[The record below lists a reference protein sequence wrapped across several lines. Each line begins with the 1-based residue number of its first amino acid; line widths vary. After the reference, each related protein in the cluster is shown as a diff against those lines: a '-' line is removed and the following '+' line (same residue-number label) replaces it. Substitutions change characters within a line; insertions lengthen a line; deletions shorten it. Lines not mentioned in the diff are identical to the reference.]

1 MKTEK
6 NIDLE
11 NMQELNPEELEDVTG
26 GGIREIVAATTLAAM
41 TMTGNTVS
49 AFGLANAMAEDAAH
63 VEAAPEQTAF
73 GAEFVGE
80 MEEEIVAA
88 NVDEIVEEAE
98 MNLTE
103 DGETE
108 QDEVETVE
116 EVAEAD
122 LGELTGEADAPAIED
137 EDKRQLMADLI
148 GMAVEDK
155 RNEGVYAALNATFAT
170 LADNAEALANSETG
184 VIETE
189 GNAII
194 DMTYD
199 ALSANFNNSPEQ
211 LMGAIGAAAARAE
224 AAGFIQTLGGDAA
237 LVSMAAAESGAS
249 ADMMKYSKSAI
260 DALVDAIALACPE
273 LKPLIPFLKAL
284 SGDVFSTGGG
294 INAEVLKKLNDIE
307 VEIRKSEE
315 SIKRNGYKYS
325 TGADKAELISDR
337 IGNIMG
343 NVNLTDAQKLQN
355 VADLT
360 ENSEFLALESA
371 MNGATKCFTSNVND
385 IFERQ
390 SIFEAAYA
398 RTSES
403 VMFSSEALTMST
415 PYIIRQ
421 FSVYLAAYGVM
432 NQVYNAHEQVYGASS
447 LTATRN
453 KMAERLGG
461 IDMSGDSMGGT
472 VGAQLRAYFAR
483 DRYTFVNRG
492 TANVPL
498 KRGIIA
504 THINKGTHYDAHYA
518 IENWVKANPLS
529 QAQVEALC
537 SYAASRGECL
547 FDYLFND
554 MHFVPVTSATIDVDR
569 FFPENDPMQWLTV
582 MGKGKTGGIKTK
594 LTPEIVTPYNRIVGR
609 WWKDTNWIMMLNGQ
623 QALQPYWNH
632 SNYNHYM
639 NCNLLSAVEVGTH
652 KRNNESIFL
661 DYNYANKWIGE
672 FDMDLLIFQGR

>member
-1 MKTEK
+1 MKTNFK
-6 NIDLE
+6 RI
-11 NMQELNPEELEDVTG
+11 
-26 GGIREIVAATTLAAM
+26 IAAVLLAAL
-41 TMTGNTVS
+41 TLTGIINTFAV
-49 AFGLANAMAEDAAH
+49 AE
-63 VEAAPEQTAF
+63 EAELINENIIETVNEEPVF
-73 GAEFVGE
+73 
-80 MEEEIVAA
+80 EEEIAA
-88 NVDEIVEEAE
+88 ASVDEIIEEAD
-98 MNLTE
+98 MSLTE
-103 DGETE
+103 DGAAELTEETE
-108 QDEVETVE
+108 AEIIEETE
-116 EVAEAD
+116 EAD
-122 LGELTGEADAPAIED
+122 LGELTGEVEEETEPQIED
-137 EDKRQLMADLI
+137 EDKQQLMADLI
-148 GMAVEDK
+148 EMAVEDTK
-155 RNEGVYAALNATFAT
+155 DQGIYTALNATFAT
-170 LADNAEALANSETG
+170 LADNAEALANPETG
-184 VIETE
+184 IIETD
-189 GNAII
+189 GNAIVN
-194 DMTYD
+194 MTYD
-199 ALSANFNNSPEQ
+199 ALSANFDNNPEQ

-315 SIKRNGYKYS
+315 SIKRNGYNVVSLQSIGDKYS
-325 TGADKAELISDR
+325 TVADKAELISDR

-398 RTSES
+398 RASES